1 MIGKLNISARQIGRI
16 VDVINDI
23 ADQTNML
30 ALMRPLRL
38 QEPAKQEKALR
49 L

>member
-30 ALMRPLRL
+30 GLNAAI
-38 QEPAKQEKALR
+38 EAAGAGEAGKALR